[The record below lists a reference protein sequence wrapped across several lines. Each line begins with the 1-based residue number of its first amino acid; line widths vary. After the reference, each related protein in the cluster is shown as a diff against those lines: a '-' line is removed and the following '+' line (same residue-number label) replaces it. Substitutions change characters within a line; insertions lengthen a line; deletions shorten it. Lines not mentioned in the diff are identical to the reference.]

1 MTSTTESRAVD
12 CATYIREH
20 ATPEELEIL
29 QGLGKLRREV
39 VWTVRGSL
47 VRIGTTVELCNMRP
61 KYLNGLVGTVA
72 STGKNRKGETFANLT
87 LEPTSS
93 ARLAKS
99 RRGGGPTDVL
109 EGIPLVALRPR
120 S

>member
-1 MTSTTESRAVD
+1 MTSITEPHVAEL
-12 CATYIREH
+12 ATYIRDH
-20 ATPEELEIL
+20 ATREELEIL
-29 QGLGKLRREV
+29 QALSKLRREV

-47 VRIGTTVELCNMRP
+47 VRIGTSVEVCNMRP
-61 KYLNGLVGTVA
+61 KYLNGLVGVVA

-87 LEPTSS
+87 LDAASS

-99 RRGGGPTDVL
+99 RRGEGSTGVL
-109 EGIPLVALRPR
+109 EGIPLVALSPR